1 LSSHT
6 PIIVAT
12 DLLKSYQSLTVLDV
26 PFLEIE
32 SGVITSIVGPSGA
45 GKSTLLHI
53 LGTLL
58 KPSSGT
64 IAISGSD
71 VTELNDVQ
79 ISSFRNQ
86 NLGFVFQSHNLL
98 PEFSALENVSL
109 PAMIAGEEKKR
120 YEERAKE
127 LLDFIGLGSRHHHK
141 PSQLSGGE
149 QQRAAIARA
158 LINSPK
164 LVLADEP
171 TGNLDTKNAMDIHDL
186 FLKLRNEKGYT
197 FLMVTHNPELAKKS
211 DRTVEMCDG
220 KIIS

>member
-1 LSSHT
+1 MSSHT

-149 QQRAAIARA
+149 QQRVAIARA

>member
-1 LSSHT
+1 MSSHT

-120 YEERAKE
+120 YEDRAKE

-149 QQRAAIARA
+149 QQRVAIARA

>member
-26 PFLEIE
+26 PYLEIE

-64 IAISGSD
+64 IAISGSNI
-71 VTELNDVQ
+71 TELNDVQ

-109 PAMIAGEEKKR
+109 PAMIAGEEKKL
-120 YEERAKE
+120 YEERARE
-127 LLDFIGLGSRHHHK
+127 LLDFIGLGSRYHHK

-149 QQRAAIARA
+149 QQRVAIARA

-164 LVLADEP
+164 LILADEP

-197 FLMVTHNPELAKKS
+197 FLIVTHNPELAKKS
-211 DRTVEMCDG
+211 DRTIEMCDG

>member
-12 DLLKSYQSLTVLDV
+12 GLLKSYQSLTVLDV

-149 QQRAAIARA
+149 QQRVAIARA

>member
-1 LSSHT
+1 MSSHT

-127 LLDFIGLGSRHHHK
+127 LLDFIGLGSRHYHK

-149 QQRAAIARA
+149 QQRVAIARA